1 MIEGTEL
8 GGSAPLV
15 LRYGMVGGGQ
25 ESFIGDVH
33 RHAASFDRLA
43 TLVAG
48 SFSRDGANNKATGAG
63 LGLPADRVYATYK
76 EMAEK
81 ESKRSDKIDFVSI
94 VTPNAS
100 HYDIARVFLENG
112 FNVVCDKPLTTSLED
127 AEKLAALADAKGLL
141 FGVTYTYSGNA
152 MVKQAREMIRRGDLG
167 DIRVV
172 MGEYPQDWLTTALEK
187 EGSRQAGWR
196 TDPAQ
201 TGISNC
207 VGDIGSHIENTVS
220 YVTGLEIKELCA
232 NLDIF
237 VKGRTLDDNAAI
249 MVRYTNG
256 ATGVYWCSQVAVG
269 HENGLSIRVFGSK
282 GSLEWAQENPNYLRV
297 AMLGKPVQIYGR
309 GNGYLYETAA
319 KTGRIPSGHPE
330 GYYEAFSNLYR
341 NYETALLKKKA
352 GQKLTET
359 DFDFPSVKAGAQ
371 GVRFITRCVE
381 SSKKGAVWTKF

>member
-1 MIEGTEL
+1 MIEGNEMS
-8 GGSAPLV
+8 GASPRV
-15 LRYGMVGGGQ
+15 LRFGMVGGGQ
-25 ESFIGDVH
+25 GSFIGDVH
-33 RHAASFDRLA
+33 RHAATFDHTA

-48 SFSRDGANNKATGAG
+48 SFSRNAANNGATGAG
-63 LGLPADRVYATYK
+63 LGIEKDRVYATYQ

-81 ESKRSDKIDFVSI
+81 ESKRKDGIDFVSI

-100 HYDIARVFLENG
+100 HFDIARVFLEHG
-112 FNVVCDKPLTTSLED
+112 INVACDKPLTTSLED

-141 FGVTYTYSGNA
+141 FAVTYVYTGNA
-152 MVKQAREMIRRGDLG
+152 MVKQAREMIRRGDIG

-172 MGEYPQDWLTTALEK
+172 MGEYPQDWLATAIEK

-207 VGDIGSHIENTVS
+207 VGDIGSHIENTLS

-249 MVRYTNG
+249 MLRFANG
-256 ATGVYWCSQVAVG
+256 ATGVYWCSQVAIG
-269 HENGLSIRVFGSK
+269 HENGLSFRVFGSK
-282 GSLEWAQENPNYLRV
+282 GSIEWVQENPNYLRV
-297 AMLGKPVQIYGR
+297 AMMGKPVETYGR
-309 GNGYLYETAA
+309 GNGYLYDVAA

-341 NYETALLKKKA
+341 NFEVALLKKKA
-352 GQKLTET
+352 GEKLT
-359 DFDFPSVKAGAQ
+359 DADLDFPSVRAGVH